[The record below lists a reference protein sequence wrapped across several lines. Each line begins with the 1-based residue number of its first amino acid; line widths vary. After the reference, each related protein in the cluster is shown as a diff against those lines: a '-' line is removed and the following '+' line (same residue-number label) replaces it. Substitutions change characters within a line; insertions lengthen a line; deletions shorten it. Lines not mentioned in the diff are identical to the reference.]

1 MTRRISV
8 EKTEAPRGATSRNSR
23 FMRAAAM
30 ALCLSLLPL
39 GGAQANTLNNGW
51 WVILGSIAAPNNG
64 YTPRVEAGVRR
75 AEAAARR
82 CGLRPFTD
90 FSSKFRGFVPGY
102 AVVVVGAF
110 SSQSGARAVLAQARR
125 CVPDAYVKRGGYA
138 GE

>member
-1 MTRRISV
+1 MTKRMCG
-8 EKTEAPRGATSRNSR
+8 EAMQAEPGATGRNSS
-23 FMRAAAM
+23 FVRAAAM

-39 GGAQANTLNNGW
+39 GGAQADTLNSGW
-51 WVILGSIAAPNNG
+51 WVVLGSIPTPNNSF
-64 YTPRVEAGVRR
+64 TPRVEAGVRR

-82 CGLRPFTD
+82 CGLQPYQD

-110 SSQSGARAVLAQARR
+110 SSQSRARSVLAQARR
-125 CVPDAYVKRGGYA
+125 CVPDAYIKRGAYA

>member
-1 MTRRISV
+1 MTKRIFG
-8 EKTEAPRGATSRNSR
+8 GAMQAEPGAAGRNSS
-23 FMRAAAM
+23 FARAAAM

-39 GGAQANTLNNGW
+39 GGAQANTLNSGW
-51 WVILGSIAAPNNG
+51 WVILGSVPAPDNS
-64 YTPRVEAGVRR
+64 YTPRVEAAVRR

-82 CGLRPFTD
+82 CGLQPYQD

-110 SSQSGARAVLAQARR
+110 SSQSRARSVLAQARR
-125 CVPDAYVKRGGYA
+125 CVPDAYIKRGVYA